1 MLSSAISIA
10 QALIQRLSVTPQEA
24 GTLDFIEGLL
34 KPRGFQTTRHLFGDV
49 DNLFARLGACGPH
62 LCFVGHVDVVP
73 VGDEASWSVP
83 PFAGVIQDQH
93 LWGRGAA
100 DMKGAIACFLAAVT
114 AFLDQTASFQGSI
127 SLLLTSDEEGPAV
140 DGIQRLIPWL
150 RENQHIPDLFLIGEP
165 TGLGRVGK
173 EMKIGRRGSLTG
185 CLAYHGKQG
194 HIAYP
199 HLADNPIPRLLACLQ
214 DLLALPLDKG
224 TPFFEPSRLE
234 VTSIDVGNPVTNI
247 IPAQAQARFGIRFN
261 TEQRPE
267 LLSQKIE
274 EICKRHGENYTL
286 ELTNHGCAFL
296 TQDEKPIAWVSQ
308 AVEQVVGA
316 KPALSTSGGTSDG
329 RFLTTLAPVIELGLP
344 EDTIHQVDERVALK
358 DLEVLTQIYHHVLTS
373 F

>member
-10 QALIQRLSVTPQEA
+10 QALIQRPSVTPQEA
-24 GTLDFIEGLL
+24 GTLDFIEDLL

-49 DNLFARLGACGPH
+49 DNLFARVGACGPH

-114 AFLDQTASFQGSI
+114 GFLEQTKAFEGSI

-150 RENQHIPDLFLIGEP
+150 QENQHIPDLFLIGEP
-165 TGLGRVGK
+165 TGLGHVGT

-185 CLAYHGKQG
+185 GVAYHGKQG

-224 TPFFEPSRLE
+224 TAFFEPSRLE
-234 VTSIDVGNPVTNI
+234 VTSIDVDNPVTNI

-274 EICKRHGENYTL
+274 EICKRHGESYTL

-296 TQDEKPIAWVSQ
+296 TQAEKPIAWVSQ
-308 AVEQVVGA
+308 AVEQVIGK

-329 RFLTTLAPVIELGLP
+329 RFLTILAPVIELGLP